1 MLWREWNRLGCPL
14 QQNPPTPEQAHQM
27 VMAEFTG
34 QAPAIQNQNSAL
46 TTTATT
52 APTIQTVFTVCY
64 KHGRWELVELS
75 WDGEVFS
82 EVGTV
87 ILPECPSGGYY
98 WIEYFNNMFHIN
110 ESGNATGAVPCQDLM
125 DHEETQQ
132 VTPGQ
137 QMPLGQAGLPLAP
150 PDPTDVDSRYQQLM
164 YTRFWLST

>member
-14 QQNPPTPEQAHQM
+14 QHNPPTPEQAHQM